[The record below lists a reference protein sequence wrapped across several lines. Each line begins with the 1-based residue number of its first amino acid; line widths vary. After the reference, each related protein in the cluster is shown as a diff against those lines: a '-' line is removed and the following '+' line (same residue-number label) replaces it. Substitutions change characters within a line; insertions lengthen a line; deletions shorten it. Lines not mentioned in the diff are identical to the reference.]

1 MTADDL
7 GQHPVD
13 QLIHGLIDARYA
25 ATAEDIES
33 IRERMATASFGA
45 TPTTVP
51 RVYRGLTSLGR
62 TLADR
67 DDPLF
72 LHLVERVIA
81 DRQWT
86 AGTTAGRYLTQI
98 RQAARQPD
106 ARLLVYRRRGGAIAA
121 VVTETATVVSPNDRG
136 PGSFPL
142 LAVIYSA
149 DRGIL
154 LSGYQAS
161 SFDTLGIPEDAR
173 WLV

>member
-1 MTADDL
+1 VTADDL
-7 GQHPVD
+7 SRHPID
-13 QLIHGLIDARYA
+13 QLIRRLIDTRHS
-25 ATAEDIES
+25 ATAEDIAS
-33 IRERMATASFGA
+33 IRERMATASFGTA
-45 TPTTVP
+45 TTVP
-51 RVYRGLTSLGR
+51 RVYRGISYLGR

-72 LHLVERVIA
+72 LPLVKRVIA
-81 DRQWT
+81 DRQRA
-86 AGTTAGRYLTQI
+86 AGTTAGRYLTHI
-98 RQAARQPD
+98 RQAVRQPA

-121 VVTETATVVSPNDRG
+121 VVTQTDTIVPPNDRG

-142 LAVIYSA
+142 LAVISSA

-161 SFDTLGIPEDAR
+161 SLDTLGIPQDAR